1 MADWL
6 LVGLQLQMTNNIR
19 DLLAALLRHLTV
31 DLHRN
36 FLALL
41 AEDGPTAGRGGKFLV
56 GDMTG
61 PGPIFHSTLQAQQR
75 LAVVRTWTGTDWG
88 PWLTFKP
95 NARSLARPLTG
106 RGWS

>member
-41 AEDGPTAGRGGKFLV
+41 AEDGATAGRGGKFLV
-56 GDMTG
+56 GDMKG
-61 PGPIFHSTLQAQQR
+61 PGSIFHST
-75 LAVVRTWTGTDWG
+75 GPDWW

-95 NARSLARPLTG
+95 DARSLAGPLTG
-106 RGWS
+106 CGWS